1 MNITPDTKIKEILD
15 TYPMLRELLPKIDKR
30 FAVINTPPGRLMLRN
45 ATVRD
50 VAKKGNVTPEKI
62 LSELRKILADK
73 NII

>member
-62 LSELRKILADK
+62 LSELRKILTDK

>member
-62 LSELRKILADK
+62 LNELRKILADK

>member
-62 LSELRKILADK
+62 LSELRKILSDK
-73 NII
+73 YII

>member
-62 LSELRKILADK
+62 LSELRKILSDK

>member
-1 MNITPDTKIKEILD
+1 MNITPDTKIKEILG

-62 LSELRKILADK
+62 LSELRKILSDK